1 MTDETFSTPVQVRM
15 DPETKRRV
23 EDLAKVTERDVSKMI
38 RHLINQAWEQKFGI
52 NQNAPTPPIAE

>member
-52 NQNAPTPPIAE
+52 NQNAPPPPIAE